1 MSGSSDINWTTLR
14 ERLSRASEQE
24 ITEQELERIFQQR
37 AESLARQSSDERKIV
52 GSDVFRFALGA
63 AKFAVELKYVRTII
77 TPRWVTRIP
86 HAPAHLAQLTHVGG
100 RVVSLLR
107 LDKFMD
113 VPGVS
118 TAPSQYLLL
127 EHQGIRLGVAAT
139 ELSGIAQIDLNDL
152 NPAGQNTG
160 GDLLKG
166 VGNDMTLVLDGAR
179 TILDLRVEVGRA
191 DQG

>member
-1 MSGSSDINWTTLR
+1 MSKSSQVDWTALR
-14 ERLSRASEQE
+14 DRLSRASDQIVSPE
-24 ITEQELERIFQQR
+24 ELERIFEQR
-37 AESLARQSSDERKIV
+37 AESLARLADDKKKTVGDE
-52 GSDVFRFALGA
+52 VFRFALGA
-63 AKFAVELKYVRTII
+63 ARFAVELKYVRTIV

-86 HAPAHLAQLTHVGG
+86 HAPAHLSSLTHVGG

-107 LDKFMD
+107 LDQYMD

-118 TAPSQYLLL
+118 TTPTQYLLL

-139 ELSGIAQIDLNDL
+139 TLSGIDQIDLSDL
-152 NPAGQNTG
+152 NPAGQNAG
-160 GDLLKG
+160 GDLLRG